1 MPPTANAAALRA
13 EVQAALTAFTDTS
26 LQHAATRLLNALG
39 YASNKTLDWPTQ
51 PQAFAKEI
59 ETLLGGS
66 NQLNAETACLT
77 DWQSVSFLFQLTN
90 DELPTLAAGKTSFF
104 SDTGVQP
111 YQIESFIFLAIDL
124 KAGNWSRTRL
134 ARITRELNRIFPMPV
149 IVLYRH
155 TGHDQEPMLS
165 LAVINR
171 RGHKLDASRDVMDGK
186 ISIIKDIDLLAPHAA
201 HIRILESMAITQ
213 VSTKYV
219 PSSFSQLY
227 EAWMA
232 VLDVKAL
239 NEKFYKELA
248 DWYYWALREE
258 TGVRFPKGQPLD
270 DSHDPV
276 TTGRPSVA
284 MIRLLT
290 RLIFVWFLKEKKLVP
305 SELFDEK
312 ALAKLLNI
320 SPHQQQREGNF
331 YKAIL
336 QNLFFATLNT
346 ETATEDDDGNKQRVW
361 REESGPKRLD
371 KYLIHTVYRY
381 KKEFK
386 VSDEAIA
393 LFRKVPFLNGGLFEC
408 LDKLV
413 TEEDLKRD
421 PSLAD
426 LVVQEGRQTVLR
438 VDGFSE
444 RTENPLYVPNELF
457 FSDGKEGVDLNDIY
471 QTKNRKY
478 KPRGLLKIFESYK
491 FTIEENTPVE
501 EEVALDPELLGKVF
515 ENLLASYNPD
525 TKTTARKKSGSF
537 YTPREVVDYM
547 VDEALV
553 AYFERAFLPSPT
565 GGGAGGEGTT
575 STKTHIRPRNEF
587 LGLGTQS
594 GELDLS
600 VIPAQAGIQPSPSPL
615 AGEGW
620 GEGAMATRLRQL
632 LSYRHPGHDFTC
644 EETQQLIQAIER
656 LRVLDPACG
665 SGAFPMGILQK
676 LVHVLRKLDSDP
688 PNTLWKAQN
697 RTPLEQQL
705 ALTKQLPDPNLR
717 EEQITQAQ
725 AALDKFDQD
734 FADPDY
740 ADYAR
745 KLYLIEKCLYGVDI
759 QPVAVQIAKLRFFV
773 SLVVE
778 QKLDEARGKLTPLP
792 NLETKI
798 VAANTLL
805 PIPRTHRQGD
815 LFANPAVAEKEK
827 ELREANASHFAAKR
841 FSDKRK
847 RKARILRLRD
857 ELVAL
862 LKADH
867 MLRDPDDADRMAAW
881 DPFDQNRHADFF
893 DPEWMFGFSQG
904 FDVLIGNPP
913 YVRQEAIKDDK
924 ARLKPHYDCYSG
936 TADLYVYFYER
947 SFQLLNPYGCLSFI
961 TSNKWFRA
969 KYGAD
974 LRRYMTTHTEMRQ
987 IIDFGDEAVFDALA
1001 YPTIVIASKRP
1012 TPIALNDARN
1022 EVMALNWDS
1031 ANPAHQVDHFPE
1043 VFAAEGFAV
1052 PQSELKVQGW
1062 QLEPPTNRRLL
1073 ERVRKAGQPLGDYC
1087 QGHFYYGIKTGL
1099 NEAFVIDR
1107 ERRDELI
1114 AQDPKSTE
1122 IIKPFLRGRDV
1133 KRWRTESQDLW
1144 LIFTRRGV
1152 DIDAYPAVKAHLQA
1166 FRKQLEPKPVAWNDK
1181 LQGAWPGRK
1190 AGSYEWFHIQDNIA
1204 YWQEFKQPKII
1215 VPAITDEVNYAPDLT
1230 GFYSND
1236 KTSIIVSSD
1245 WRYLLSVLN
1254 SAVSWWWT
1262 QQLFASK
1269 AGGFFEFKPMYVS
1282 AVPIPAASNQQKLCI
1297 EGAVDCVL
1305 NRVAK
1310 PEYERLLNGLVYELF
1325 FPEDLHAKGI
1335 RLFDACEKA
1344 GIGKLATLTPTPLPP
1359 AGEGLKVCSPRP
1371 QAGEGPGVRE
1381 SAQELANRIFSASHP
1396 IYGMLFELQ
1405 AVEVVRLIEGV
1416 A

>member
-1 MPPTANAAALRA
+1 MSDIQLRA
-13 EVQAALTAFTDTS
+13 RLEKALKATAGGDLRT
-26 LQHAATRLLNALG
+26 HALELLAALG
-39 YASNKTLDWPTQ
+39 YTSNKTLDLPAQ
-51 PQAFAKEI
+51 PQAFAQEI
-59 ETLLGGS
+59 GTLLGGS
-66 NQLNAETACLT
+66 RQFNAEAVCLA
-77 DWQSVSFLFQLTN
+77 DWKSVAFLFQLTN
-90 DELPTLAAGKTSFF
+90 DELPSLAAGQTSFF
-104 SDTGVQP
+104 TNTGVQP
-111 YQIESFIFLAIDL
+111 WQIESFVFLAVDL

-134 ARITRELNRIFPMPV
+134 ARITREVNRLFPMPV
-149 IVLYRH
+149 ILLYRH
-155 TGHDQEPMLS
+155 PGHDLEPLLS

-171 RGHKLDASRDVMDGK
+171 RGHKRDATRDVIEGK
-186 ISIIKDIDLLAPHAA
+186 ISIIKDIDPGTPHAA
-201 HIRILESMAITQ
+201 HVRILESMVLQQ
-213 VSTKYV
+213 VSAKYV
-219 PSSFSQLY
+219 PSSFNQLY

-232 VLDVKAL
+232 ALDVKAL

-248 DWYYWALREE
+248 DWYYWALQRQ
-258 TGVRFPKGQPLD
+258 TGVSFPQGQPLD
-270 DSHDPV
+270 DSNDPA
-276 TTGRPSVA
+276 TQGRPSVA
-284 MIRLLT
+284 LIRLLT

-305 SELFDEK
+305 SGLFDEK
-312 ALAKLLNI
+312 TLANLLRTP
-320 SPHQQQREGNF
+320 PHQQPREGNY
-331 YKAIL
+331 YKAVL

-346 ETATEDDDGNKQRVW
+346 ETTAEDEDGNKQRVW

-381 KKEFK
+381 KREFQ
-386 VSDEAIA
+386 DPDTALA
-393 LFRKVPFLNGGLFEC
+393 LFQKVPFLNGGLFEC

-413 TEEDLKRD
+413 TEEDIKRD
-421 PSLAD
+421 SALKG

-553 AYFERAFLPSPT
+553 AYFEHQLLPSPA
-565 GGGAGGEGTT
+565 GGGGGEGN
-575 STKTHIRPRNEF
+575 SIGRPINEF
-587 LGLGTQS
+587 LDLGTQP
-594 GELDLS
+594 GELDLP
-600 VIPAQAGIQPSPSPL
+600 VIPPQAGIQTSPSPL

-620 GEGAMATRLRQL
+620 GEGAMSTRLRQL
-632 LSYRHPGHDFTC
+632 LSYRHPGHDFVHDDKLR
-644 EETQQLIQAIER
+644 LIRAIEQ

-688 PNTLWKAQN
+688 PNALWKAQN
-697 RTPLEQQL
+697 RAPLEQHL
-705 ALTKQLPDPNLR
+705 VSAKTLPDPTLR
-717 EEQITQAQ
+717 DEQLAQAQ

-759 QPVAVQIAKLRFFV
+759 QPVAVQIAKLRFFI

-778 QKLDEARGKLTPLP
+778 QKLDAGRNRLTPLP

-798 VAANTLL
+798 VAANSLL
-805 PIPRTHRQGD
+805 PIPRSNRQAD
-815 LFANPAVAEKEK
+815 LLSDPAVAEKEA

-841 FSDKRK
+841 FADKRK

-857 ELVAL
+857 ELAAL
-862 LKADH
+862 LKAD
-867 MLRDPDDADRMAAW
+867 LLLSPGDAERMTAW

-904 FDVLIGNPP
+904 FDVVIGNPP

-924 ARLKPHYDCYSG
+924 PRYKPHYECYNG

-947 SFQLLNPYGCLSFI
+947 SIQLLNPNGCLSFI

-974 LRRYMTTHTEMRQ
+974 LRRYMVTHTEMRQ

-1001 YPTIVIASKRP
+1001 YPTIVIATKRP
-1012 TPIALNDARN
+1012 ESELLKAAPND
-1022 EVMALNWDS
+1022 VLALNWDS
-1031 ANPAHQVDHFPE
+1031 TNPAHEVAHFPE
-1043 VFAAEGFAV
+1043 VFAAEHFAV
-1052 PQSELKVQGW
+1052 PQSELKAGGW
-1062 QLEPPTNRRLL
+1062 HLEPSSNRSLLDRLRKSGTPLRQFVGSRVYRGITTGFNVAFEL
-1073 ERVRKAGQPLGDYC
+1073 EADDYA
-1087 QGHFYYGIKTGL
+1087 QLIK
-1099 NEAFVIDR
+1099 D
-1107 ERRDELI
+1107 
-1114 AQDPKSTE
+1114 DPKSADV
-1122 IIKPFLRGRDV
+1122 IKPYLRGKNI
-1133 KRWRTESQDLW
+1133 KRWKSHPQDLW
-1144 LIFTRRGV
+1144 LIFTRRGI
-1152 DIDAYPAVKAHLQA
+1152 DINDYPAIKRYLQV
-1166 FRKQLEPKPVAWNDK
+1166 FREKLEPKPNDWDEK
-1181 LQGAWPGRK
+1181 INGAWTGRK
-1190 AGSYEWFHIQDNIA
+1190 AGSYNWFEIQDNIA
-1204 YWQEFKQPKII
+1204 YWKELELPKIVSTKI
-1215 VPAITDEVNYAPDLT
+1215 SIAPTFCLDET
-1230 GFYSND
+1230 GS
-1236 KTSIIVSSD
+1236 
-1245 WRYLLSVLN
+1245 YLGNTTYFFTASKEPLFLLGLLN
-1254 SAVSWWWT
+1254 SAISAFFSRNVFVGK
-1262 QQLFASK
+1262 Q
-1269 AGGFFEFKPMYVS
+1269 GGFYEVQPVALELF
-1282 AVPIPAASNQQKLCI
+1282 PIPEATKLQRAVI
-1297 EGAVDCVL
+1297 SSVVGAVLGSIEV
-1305 NRVAK
+1305 N
-1310 PEYERLLNGLVYELF
+1310 EYERLLNGLVYELF

-1335 RLFDACEKA
+1335 HLFDACAKA
-1344 GIGKLATLTPTPLPP
+1344 GIADWPAPDETAGKKKPETA
-1359 AGEGLKVCSPRP
+1359 
-1371 QAGEGPGVRE
+1371 
-1381 SAQELANRIFSASHP
+1381 AQLGWNLRASSTADEIFQPNHP

>member
-1 MPPTANAAALRA
+1 MSDTQLR
-13 EVQAALTAFTDTS
+13 
-26 LQHAATRLLNALG
+26 TRLEDVLKSSASGDLRTHALELLSTLG

-51 PQAFAKEI
+51 PQAFAREL
-59 ETLLGGS
+59 ENLLGGS
-66 NQLNAETACLT
+66 NRLNAEAACLA
-77 DWQSVSFLFQLTN
+77 DWSSVSFLFQLTN
-90 DELPTLAAGKTSFF
+90 DELPTLAAGQTSFF

-111 YQIESFIFLAIDL
+111 YQIESFIFLAVDL
-124 KAGNWSRTRL
+124 KPGNWSRTRL
-134 ARITRELNRIFPMPV
+134 ARITRELNRLFPMPV
-149 IVLYRH
+149 ILLYRH
-155 TGHDQEPMLS
+155 PGHDQEPMLS

-171 RGHKLDASRDVMDGK
+171 RAHKRDTARDVMDGK
-186 ISIIKDIDLLAPHAA
+186 ISIIKDIDLRTPHSA
-201 HIRILESMAITQ
+201 HVRILENMALTQ

-270 DSHDPV
+270 DSHDPAI
-276 TTGRPSVA
+276 TGRPSVA

-290 RLIFVWFLKEKKLVP
+290 RLIFVWFLKEKRLVP

-312 ALAKLLNI
+312 ALAKLLCV
-320 SPHQQQREGNF
+320 SPYQQQREGNY
-331 YKAIL
+331 YKAVL

-346 ETATEDDDGNKQRVW
+346 ETSAEDEDGNKQRVW
-361 REESGPKRLD
+361 REDTGPKRLD

-386 VSDEAIA
+386 TPDEAIT

-413 TEEDLKRD
+413 TPDDLARD
-421 PSLAD
+421 PTLAE
-426 LVVQEGRQTVLR
+426 LVVTEGRQTVLR

-444 RTENPLYVPNELF
+444 HKDNTLYVPNELF

-547 VDEALV
+547 ADEALV
-553 AYFERAFLPSPT
+553 AYFEHQLLPSPAS
-565 GGGAGGEGTT
+565 GRGAGGEG
-575 STKTHIRPRNEF
+575 KRPINEV
-587 LGLGTQS
+587 LDLGTQP
-594 GELDLS
+594 GELDLA
-600 VIPAQAGIQPSPSPL
+600 VIPSKAAIQNTAPDNTAL
-615 AGEGW
+615 AN
-620 GEGAMATRLRQL
+620 RLRQL
-632 LSYRHPGHDFTC
+632 LSYRHSSHNFNDG
-644 EETQQLIQAIER
+644 EKQQLIRAIEQ

-676 LVHVLRKLDSDP
+676 LVHVLRKLDDSP
-688 PNTLWKAQN
+688 PNALWKAQN

-705 ALTKQLPDPNLR
+705 ALAKQLPDPNLR

-778 QKLDEARGKLTPLP
+778 QKLGEGHSRLTPLP

-798 VAANTLL
+798 VAANSLL

-841 FSDKRK
+841 FADKRK

-862 LKADH
+862 LKADQ
-867 MLRDPDDADRMAAW
+867 MLLDPTDADRMAAW

-893 DPEWMFGFSQG
+893 DPEWMFGFSRG
-904 FDVLIGNPP
+904 FDVVIGNPP
-913 YVRQEAIKDDK
+913 YVRQESIKDDK
-924 ARLKPHYDCYSG
+924 PRYKPHYECYNG

-947 SFQLLNPYGCLSFI
+947 SFQLLNPYGVLSFI

-974 LRRYMTTHTEMRQ
+974 LRRYMVSNTEMRQ

-1001 YPTIVIASKRP
+1001 YPTIVIATKRP
-1012 TPIALNDARN
+1012 ESEVLTNARN
-1022 EVMALNWDS
+1022 DVLALSWDS
-1031 ANPAHQVDHFPE
+1031 NNPAHQVAHFPE
-1043 VFAAEGFAV
+1043 VFAAENFAV
-1052 PQSELKVQGW
+1052 PQAELKVGGW
-1062 QLEPPTNRRLL
+1062 HLEPSSNRSLLDRLRKSGIPL
-1073 ERVRKAGQPLGDYC
+1073 RQFVGSRVYR
-1087 QGHFYYGIKTGL
+1087 GITTGF
-1099 NEAFVIDR
+1099 NAAF
-1107 ERRDELI
+1107 ELAADEYTQLI
-1114 AQDPKSTE
+1114 KDDPKSADV
-1122 IIKPFLRGRDV
+1122 IKPYLRGKNI
-1133 KRWRTESQDLW
+1133 KRWKSHPQDLW

-1152 DIDAYPAVKAHLQA
+1152 DINEYPAIKEYLQV
-1166 FRKQLEPKPVAWNDK
+1166 FREKLEPKPDDWDEKIN
-1181 LQGAWPGRK
+1181 GAWSGRK
-1190 AGSYEWFHIQDNIA
+1190 AGSYNWYEIQDNIA
-1204 YWQEFKQPKII
+1204 YWKELELPKIVSTKI
-1215 VPAITDEVNYAPDLT
+1215 SISPTFCLDET
-1230 GFYSND
+1230 GS
-1236 KTSIIVSSD
+1236 
-1245 WRYLLSVLN
+1245 YLGNTAYFFTASKEPLFILALLN
-1254 SAVSWWWT
+1254 SAISA
-1262 QQLFASK
+1262 FISK
-1269 AGGFFEFKPMYVS
+1269 NVFVGKQGGFYEVQPVALELF
-1282 AVPIPAASNQQKLCI
+1282 PIPDATKLQRAVI
-1297 EGAVDCVL
+1297 SRVVGAVFNSIAV
-1305 NRVAK
+1305 N
-1310 PEYERLLNGLVYELF
+1310 EYERLLNGLVYELF
-1325 FPEDLHAKGI
+1325 FPEDLHAKGV
-1335 RLFDACEKA
+1335 RLFDACAEA
-1344 GIGKLATLTPTPLPP
+1344 GITVWPAPDEATGKKRPEKIAQLAWNLRASST
-1359 AGEGLKVCSPRP
+1359 AEEIFHP
-1371 QAGEGPGVRE
+1371 Q
-1381 SAQELANRIFSASHP
+1381 HP

-1405 AVEVVRLIEGV
+1405 AVEVVRIIEGV

>member
-1 MPPTANAAALRA
+1 MSDIKLRGRI
-13 EVQAALTAFTDTS
+13 EDVLTATASGD
-26 LQHAATRLLNALG
+26 LHASALELLSTLG
-39 YASNKTLDWPTQ
+39 YTSNKTLDWPTL
-51 PQAFAKEI
+51 PQAFAHEL

-66 NQLNAETACLT
+66 NRLNVEAACLA
-77 DWQSVSFLFQLTN
+77 DWSSVAFLFQLTN
-90 DELPTLAAGKTSFF
+90 DELPSLAAGQTSFF

-111 YQIESFIFLAIDL
+111 WQIESFIFLAVDL

-134 ARITRELNRIFPMPV
+134 ARVTREVNRLFPMPV
-149 IVLYRH
+149 IMLYRH
-155 TGHDQEPMLS
+155 HGHDREPLLS

-171 RGHKLDASRDVMDGK
+171 RAHKRDTGRDVIDGK
-186 ISIIKDIDLLAPHAA
+186 ISIIKDIDLRSPHAA
-201 HIRILESMAITQ
+201 HIRILESMALTQ

-248 DWYYWALREE
+248 DWYYWALLEE
-258 TGVRFPKGQPLD
+258 TGVCFPKGQPLD
-270 DSHDPV
+270 DSHDPA

-305 SELFDEK
+305 RELFDEK
-312 ALAKLLNI
+312 ALAKLLCI
-320 SPHQQQREGNF
+320 SPYQQQREGNY
-331 YKAIL
+331 YKAVL

-346 ETATEDDDGNKQRVW
+346 ETAAEDEDGNKQRVW
-361 REESGPKRLD
+361 REDAGPKRLE

-386 VSDEAIA
+386 APDQAIA

-413 TEEDLKRD
+413 TDEDLKRD
-421 PSLAD
+421 HDLAA
-426 LVVQEGRQTVLR
+426 LVVTEGRQTVLR

-444 RTENPLYVPNELF
+444 RPENPLYVPNELF

-553 AYFERAFLPSPT
+553 AYFEHALAPSAMAKPV
-565 GGGAGGEGTT
+565 T
-575 STKTHIRPRNEF
+575 SR
-587 LGLGTQS
+587 TQNAL
-594 GELDLS
+594 LDL
-600 VIPAQAGIQPSPSPL
+600 G
-615 AGEGW
+615 AGEGDLDLAPANTKP
-620 GEGAMATRLRQL
+620 GKQEVVSADNALSERLRKL
-632 LSYRHPGHDFTC
+632 LSYRQSGHDFNPG
-644 EETQQLIQAIER
+644 EKLQLIRAIEQ

-676 LVHVLRKLDSDP
+676 LVHVLRKLDDNP
-688 PNTLWKAQN
+688 PNALWKAQN

-705 ALTKQLPDPNLR
+705 AIAKKLPEPSLRDEQLA
-717 EEQITQAQ
+717 QAQ

-778 QKLDEARGKLTPLP
+778 QKLDTARNRLTPLP

-798 VAANTLL
+798 VAANSLL
-805 PIPRTHRQGD
+805 PIPRSNRQAD
-815 LFANPAVAEKEK
+815 LLSDPAVAEKEA

-841 FSDKRK
+841 FADKRK

-857 ELVAL
+857 ELAAL
-862 LKADH
+862 LKAD
-867 MLRDPDDADRMAAW
+867 LLLSPGDAERMTAW

-893 DPEWMFGFSQG
+893 DPEWMFGFSRG

-924 ARLKPHYDCYSG
+924 PRYKPHYDCYNG

-947 SFQLLNPYGCLSFI
+947 SFQLLNPYGVLSFI

-969 KYGAD
+969 KYGED
-974 LRRYMTTHTEMRQ
+974 LRRYMVTHTEMRQ

-1001 YPTIVIASKRP
+1001 YPTIVIATKRAKP
-1012 TPIALNDARN
+1012 VALSDANN
-1022 EVMALNWDS
+1022 EVSVLNWDS
-1031 ANPAHQVDHFPE
+1031 TNPAHQVAHFPE
-1043 VFAAEGFAV
+1043 VFAAEHFSV
-1052 PQSELKVQGW
+1052 PQAGLKVGGW
-1062 QLEPPTNRRLL
+1062 QLEPPTQRRLL
-1073 ERVRKAGQPLGDYC
+1073 ERLRKAGQPLGDYC
-1087 QGHFYYGIKTGL
+1087 QGHFYRGILTGL
-1099 NEAFVIDR
+1099 NEAFVIPA
-1107 ERRDELI
+1107 EQRDELI
-1114 AQDPKSTE
+1114 AQDPKSAG
-1122 IIKPFLRGRDV
+1122 IIKPFLRGKDI
-1133 KRWRTESQDLW
+1133 KRWNVQFAEQYLIKIESSENKQHPWSGLP
-1144 LIFTRRGV
+1144 LAEAEELFAKT
-1152 DIDAYPAVKAHLQA
+1152 YPAIYTWFISEGKRQ
-1166 FRKQLEPKPVAWNDK
+1166 QLIDRTD
-1181 LQGAWPGRK
+1181 QGHYFWELR
-1190 AGSYEWFHIQDNIA
+1190 SCA
-1204 YWQEFKQPKII
+1204 YWERFEQPKII
-1215 VPAITDEVNYAPDLT
+1215 VPAIAASPIASIDELGY
-1230 GFYSND
+1230 FSNN
-1236 KTSIIVSSD
+1236 KSTIFIPTSIA
-1245 WRYLLSVLN
+1245 L
-1254 SAVSWWWT
+1254 
-1262 QQLFASK
+1262 
-1269 AGGFFEFKPMYVS
+1269 
-1282 AVPIPAASNQQKLCI
+1282 AASC
-1297 EGAVDCVL
+1297 G
-1305 NRVAK
+1305 
-1310 PEYERLLNGLVYELF
+1310 
-1325 FPEDLHAKGI
+1325 
-1335 RLFDACEKA
+1335 
-1344 GIGKLATLTPTPLPP
+1344 
-1359 AGEGLKVCSPRP
+1359 
-1371 QAGEGPGVRE
+1371 
-1381 SAQELANRIFSASHP
+1381 ELANCSVVS
-1396 IYGMLFELQ
+1396 GSNLFNQ
-1405 AVEVVRLIEGV
+1405 AGRVLRL
-1416 A
+1416 